1 MTLHQLRIF
10 MTVAKHLN
18 VTRASEELRI
28 AQSALSRQLKLLTEE
43 CGAVLYRVRP
53 RGVELTEEGGF
64 VVSKAETVLSQVE
77 SIQNDCR
84 HARKGV
90 TVRIGGSHSPSLSF
104 LPLLCAAYL
113 RTHPGIEI
121 DFRTGTSREIE
132 QLTANSEIEIGVIT
146 GSSHRPALSFEPCR
160 KERLV
165 IFSSIR
171 YPLKKP
177 RLTLSDLAQLPLVIK
192 RRSGAEGFHPEGIL
206 KQIEEQGLTPKVVMK
221 CDSYFAVK
229 AAVKAG
235 IGVGILFRDMVEP
248 EVKRREVKVIRV
260 TNLETDTDS
269 FVIFAKDRPLSRE
282 AQQFLV
288 LLRQRQEK
296 TQCVLDKVGWA

>member
-18 VTRASEELRI
+18 VTRASEELHI

-43 CGAVLYRVRP
+43 CGAVLYRVMP
-53 RGVELTEEGGF
+53 RGVELTEEGRF
-64 VVSKAETVLSQVE
+64 VVSEAGIVLSQVE
-77 SIQNDCR
+77 SIKNDCR
-84 HARKGV
+84 HARKGG

-113 RTHPGIEI
+113 RTHPGLEI
-121 DFRTGTSREIE
+121 DFRTGTSPEVE
-132 QLTANSEIEIGVIT
+132 QLTVKSEIEIGVIT
-146 GSSHRPALSFEPCR
+146 GSSHRPSLSCEPCR

-165 IFSSIR
+165 IFSSVR

-177 RLTLSDLAQLPLVIK
+177 RLALSELAQLPLVIK
-192 RRSGAEGFHPEGIL
+192 RGSPGEEFHPEGIL

-221 CDSYFAVK
+221 CDSSLAVK

-235 IGVGILFRDMVEP
+235 VGIGILFRDMVEA
-248 EVKRREVKVIRV
+248 EVKRRELKVIRV
-260 TNLETDTDS
+260 TNLEMDTGS
-269 FVIFAKDRPLSRE
+269 FVIYVKDRPLSPE
-282 AQQFLV
+282 AQQFLL

-296 TQCVLDKVGWA
+296 TQCVLGKVGWA